1 MHSASL
7 IDRAAADCWLDRQ
20 LIAPPIC
27 INAHLVVGFLL
38 SMPDT
43 KSNKA
48 SMGTAADNIVANNA
62 MGLFAAGCAVLP
74 MSILIYPE
82 SFRLGY
88 VGHS

>member
-27 INAHLVVGFLL
+27 INAYLVVGFLL

-62 MGLFAAGCAVLP
+62 MDLFSVGYALMP
-74 MSILIYPE
+74 MGSAIM
-82 SFRLGY
+82 LGR
-88 VGHS
+88 V